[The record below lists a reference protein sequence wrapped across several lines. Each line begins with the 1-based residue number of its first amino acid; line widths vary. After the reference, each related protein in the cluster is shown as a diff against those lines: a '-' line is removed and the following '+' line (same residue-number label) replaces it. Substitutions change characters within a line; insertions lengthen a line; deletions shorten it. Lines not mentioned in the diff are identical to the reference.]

1 MVLFPGLALKDPH
14 IYKTVTTV
22 SSFKIM
28 EIVLQQLTVNCWSY
42 YLSLIRCHRVE
53 RVSIALS

>member
-14 IYKTVTTV
+14 IYKTVATV

-28 EIVLQQLTVNCWSY
+28 VEIVLQQLTVNCK
-42 YLSLIRCHRVE
+42 LLF
-53 RVSIALS
+53 VSDKVQQS